1 MFDRII
7 SLIGNEKFK
16 ELQNKKIL
24 LVGCGG
30 VGGYALETLVRS
42 GLNNI
47 DIVEFDNIDIS
58 NLNRQIITN
67 QNNIGLSKSEEA
79 KKRAMLINPKVNVN
93 LYELFLDETN
103 IKDIL
108 SNNYDYIIDAC
119 DSVNTKIE
127 LIKECTQKNYKLIS
141 CMGTAKKMDPTKLE
155 ITTLDKTNYDPLA
168 KVIRKKVKELNI
180 KEKINVVSSTEQI
193 INSETLGSFMMV
205 PATAGILCAKFIIDD
220 IINNQ
225 RSTNY
230 ENNN

>member
-42 GLNNI
+42 GINNI
-47 DIVEFDNIDIS
+47 DIVEFDKIDIS

-220 IINNQ
+220 IINN
-225 RSTNY
+225 
-230 ENNN
+230 